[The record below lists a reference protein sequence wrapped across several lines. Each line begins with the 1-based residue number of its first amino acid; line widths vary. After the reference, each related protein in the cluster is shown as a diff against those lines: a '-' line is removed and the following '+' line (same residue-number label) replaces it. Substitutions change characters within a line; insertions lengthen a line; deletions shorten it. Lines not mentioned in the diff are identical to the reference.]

1 MSFGD
6 FYRRLS
12 NNSNNISNW
21 FPKIEKCGLAVPKTC
36 IIKVPENIVKA
47 FFMEPE
53 KNETIDTLFDRVY
66 DWVDGVL
73 VPTAREEIGK
83 GLWFMKNGCFSN
95 KYNFNSCC
103 VTDNSHEITTKL
115 IDINYTS
122 LMFDT
127 GGNTEVAI
135 RERILFN
142 ENTIPCI
149 YNGMPLRPEYRI
161 FYDFDNHK
169 LLYSVNYWDW
179 DYCHDAIS
187 RNATDKIV
195 YEYIY
200 DKIYK
205 EYTKNKTNVEQI
217 VDSCLKNITEL
228 KGKWSIDILDAG
240 YELYLID
247 MAIAE
252 NSAYWNP
259 DKCYK
264 QKTIT

>member
-135 RERILFN
+135 RERILFD

-161 FYDFDNHK
+161 F
-169 LLYSVNYWDW
+169 
-179 DYCHDAIS
+179 
-187 RNATDKIV
+187 
-195 YEYIY
+195 
-200 DKIYK
+200 
-205 EYTKNKTNVEQI
+205 
-217 VDSCLKNITEL
+217 
-228 KGKWSIDILDAG
+228 
-240 YELYLID
+240 
-247 MAIAE
+247 
-252 NSAYWNP
+252 
-259 DKCYK
+259 
-264 QKTIT
+264 